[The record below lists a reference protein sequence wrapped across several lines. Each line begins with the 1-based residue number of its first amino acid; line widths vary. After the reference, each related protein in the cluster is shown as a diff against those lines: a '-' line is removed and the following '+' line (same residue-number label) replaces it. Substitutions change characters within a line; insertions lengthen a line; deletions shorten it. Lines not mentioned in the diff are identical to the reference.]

1 MSRPVERF
9 DGLSIPRTPFF
20 VIELLVEYGP
30 SAFSY
35 YNKYQNRGTQMTVG
49 PLSLDFEAD
58 RIHVSFDDGNEY
70 NLHCG
75 MTLDSLVDGKWLPTR
90 IEFMYDW
97 YLVGLLSRAIFRLNL
112 KSGCN
117 NEPGALNPRLII
129 TSCTL
134 SRNHSSACNI
144 GVST

>member
-35 YNKYQNRGTQMTVG
+35 NNKYQNGGTQMTVG

-97 YLVGLLSRAIFRLNL
+97 YLVDLFEPCNIPVEL
-112 KSGCN
+112 KV
-117 NEPGALNPRLII
+117 II
-129 TSCTL
+129 TSCSL

-144 GVST
+144 GVSM